1 MCFCKENT
9 SPSVA
14 VGALLTVRMCCRR
27 YVEYGG
33 CAVLP
38 LTKLALVHH
47 LASCLLQAHVE
58 MAGEWSVFQPLA
70 QRELRLHSPTEVALL
85 SFPSAVIPTTRIP
98 LPPFFQLM
106 APNPEDRLGCG
117 PGGTEAVKAHPW
129 FAALD
134 WRQLATLHLPTP
146 PDLVK
151 RIDSA
156 QKLRASQVEERGIS
170 SEVSYI
176 QENVDLIEM
185 TNELG
190 GPLEA
195 NWFEGW

>member
-1 MCFCKENT
+1 
-9 SPSVA
+9 
-14 VGALLTVRMCCRR
+14 
-27 YVEYGG
+27 
-33 CAVLP
+33 
-38 LTKLALVHH
+38 
-47 LASCLLQAHVE
+47 
-58 MAGEWSVFQPLA
+58 
-70 QRELRLHSPTEVALL
+70 
-85 SFPSAVIPTTRIP
+85 
-98 LPPFFQLM
+98 M

-117 PGGTEAVKAHPW
+117 PGGAEAVKAHPW

-134 WRQLATLHLPTP
+134 WRQLASLHLSTP

-156 QKLRASQVEERGIS
+156 QKLRASQVEERGIA

-176 QENVDLIEM
+176 QESLDVIEM

-195 NWFEGW
+195 DWFEGW